1 MFEVPRARAPF
12 RLLPTRAPRQ
22 TWLRASSWLAPSVGH
37 RVLRHDGGEDTR
49 CVKTISAT
57 QTNCVHPHLVVFPA
71 PCTTFVVGIPHGFS
85 GSVQVDRGTGGF
97 HDLGTASADT
107 HFDTVLVLYCLTAW
121 RHERGRFLPT
131 APTCDRASDIPV
143 TEPRSPSRLARLRE
157 RCIFAECPS
166 LEGVIRVGGCDVG
179 QDRRSRSFVKSA
191 ASFRSRMPSTGRDPS

>member
-1 MFEVPRARAPF
+1 M
-12 RLLPTRAPRQ
+12 
-22 TWLRASSWLAPSVGH
+22 WLRASSRLAPS
-37 RVLRHDGGEDTR
+37 
-49 CVKTISAT
+49 
-57 QTNCVHPHLVVFPA
+57 LVTA
-71 PCTTFVVGIPHGFS
+71 PCDATAGKTRDVSNRFLPPKRTACTRTSSCSRLRAPLSWWGFRTDS
-85 GSVQVDRGTGGF
+85 QDPCRLTGGPEGF
-97 HDLGTASADT
+97 TTSETASADT

-166 LEGVIRVGGCDVG
+166 LEGVIRVGECDVG
-179 QDRRSRSFVKSA
+179 QARRSRRFVKSA